1 MQPILT
7 PGPWSLPASIC
18 ASLSKQF
25 DRRIHSSS
33 ISPDEQ
39 LKIRVQTKMSCN
51 VYAALSPLEDPHLE
65 ATVQGDDI
73 AWEGARGW
81 LDEIAKVARRRVFE
95 EGREWSNT
103 EETEQQGSRK
113 KNHNET
119 EDAPSDSNS
128 DPYMT
133 DWWPQGGRDVSV
145 TLDKVYD
152 SDVVVQSSGEKELDQ
167 SIDQIESVLT
177 DG

>member
-1 MQPILT
+1 M
-7 PGPWSLPASIC
+7 
-18 ASLSKQF
+18 
-25 DRRIHSSS
+25 
-33 ISPDEQ
+33 
-39 LKIRVQTKMSCN
+39 
-51 VYAALSPLEDPHLE
+51 YAAFSPLEDPHLE

-95 EGREWSNT
+95 DGREWSSS
-103 EETEQQGSRK
+103 EEMEQQGSR
-113 KNHNET
+113 NNNNET

-145 TLDKVYD
+145 TLGKVYD
-152 SDVVVQSSGEKELDQ
+152 SDVFMQTSGEKEPDQ
-167 SIDQIESVLT
+167 SIDQIECVLT
-177 DG
+177 HG

>member
-1 MQPILT
+1 
-7 PGPWSLPASIC
+7 
-18 ASLSKQF
+18 
-25 DRRIHSSS
+25 
-33 ISPDEQ
+33 
-39 LKIRVQTKMSCN
+39 MSCN

-95 EGREWSNT
+95 EGREWSNA

>member
-7 PGPWSLPASIC
+7 PGWWSLSESIC
-18 ASLSKQF
+18 ASLSQRF
-25 DRRIHSSS
+25 DRHIHSGS

-39 LKIRVQTKMSCN
+39 LKIRIQTKTSCN
-51 VYAALSPLEDPHLE
+51 IYAALSLLEDPHLE
-65 ATVQGDDI
+65 VTVQGDNI
-73 AWEGARGW
+73 AWEGVRGW
-81 LDEIAKVARRRVFE
+81 LDEIAKVARRHVFE
-95 EGREWSNT
+95 EGREWSNS
-103 EETEQQGSRK
+103 EEMEQHGSRK
-113 KNHNET
+113 NNNEM

-145 TLDKVYD
+145 TFGKAYD
-152 SDVVVQSSGEKELDQ
+152 SDVVVQRSGEKELDQ

-177 DG
+177 HR